1 MKNNLK
7 QLRVEAELSL
17 QGLGDL
23 CDRSKAQ
30 LHELEKDTANPTLKT
45 AYSIA
50 LVLGK
55 DVTEIWP
62 NDLEFEEVVIRRIK
76 VRRE

>member
-7 QLRVEAELSL
+7 QLRNEAGLSL

-23 CDRSKAQ
+23 CGRSKAQ

-45 AYSIA
+45 AYSIS
-50 LVLGK
+50 LILGYP
-55 DVTEIWP
+55 VTEIWP
-62 NDLEFEEVVIRRIK
+62 NDVEFEEIIIRRIK
-76 VRRE
+76 K